1 MEVILIQDLA
11 NLGFKNDIVKV
22 RDGYGRN
29 YLLPQKIA
37 IIANESN
44 RKQLAENLKQQA
56 HKAAKI
62 LADAQALEAKLAE
75 TVIEVKVK
83 ANEDGKIF
91 GTVTTQNIS
100 DALKAQEILIDKKV
114 ITIAEPIK
122 QVGEYTAQA
131 RLHREVK
138 ADIKLNVV
146 AEFMKKGIHPENYRV
161 VVFKDMSD
169 GTQFFSRSTAA
180 TKDTIEIDGVQYPL
194 IKLEI
199 SNTSHPFYTGKSKL
213 VDTAGRVDKFMS
225 RYGNRT
231 RK

>member
-11 NLGFKNDIVKV
+11 NLGFKGDIVKV

-44 RKQLAENLKQQA
+44 KKQLAETLKQQA
-56 HKAAKI
+56 HKAAKL

-91 GTVTTQNIS
+91 GTVTTQNIA
-100 DALKAQEILIDKKV
+100 DALAAQEINIDKKV
-114 ITIAEPIK
+114 ITIVEPIK
-122 QVGEYTAQA
+122 ELGEHTAQA

-146 AEFMKKGIHPENYRV
+146 AE
-161 VVFKDMSD
+161 
-169 GTQFFSRSTAA
+169 
-180 TKDTIEIDGVQYPL
+180 
-194 IKLEI
+194 
-199 SNTSHPFYTGKSKL
+199 
-213 VDTAGRVDKFMS
+213 
-225 RYGNRT
+225 
-231 RK
+231 

>member
-22 RDGYGRN
+22 KDGYGRN

-37 IIANESN
+37 IIANDHN

-56 HKAAKI
+56 HKAAKL

-75 TVIEVKVK
+75 TVIELKVK

-91 GTVTTQNIS
+91 GTVTTQNIA
-100 DALKAQEILIDKKV
+100 DALAANEITIDKKV
-114 ITIAEPIK
+114 ITLLEPIK

-146 AEFMKKGIHPENYRV
+146 AE
-161 VVFKDMSD
+161 
-169 GTQFFSRSTAA
+169 
-180 TKDTIEIDGVQYPL
+180 
-194 IKLEI
+194 
-199 SNTSHPFYTGKSKL
+199 
-213 VDTAGRVDKFMS
+213 
-225 RYGNRT
+225 
-231 RK
+231 

>member
-1 MEVILIQDLA
+1 MEGILIQDLA

-37 IIANESN
+37 IIANEAN
-44 RKQLAENLKQQA
+44 RKQLAETLKQQA
-56 HKAAKI
+56 HKAAKL

-75 TVIEVKVK
+75 TVIELKVK

-100 DALKAQEILIDKKV
+100 DALAAQGIAIDKKV

-122 QVGEYTAQA
+122 ELGEHTAQA

-138 ADIKLNVV
+138 AEIKLNVV
-146 AEFMKKGIHPENYRV
+146 AE
-161 VVFKDMSD
+161 
-169 GTQFFSRSTAA
+169 
-180 TKDTIEIDGVQYPL
+180 
-194 IKLEI
+194 
-199 SNTSHPFYTGKSKL
+199 
-213 VDTAGRVDKFMS
+213 
-225 RYGNRT
+225 
-231 RK
+231 

>member
-44 RKQLAENLKQQA
+44 RKQLAETLKQQA
-56 HKAAKI
+56 HKAAKL
-62 LADAQALEAKLAE
+62 LADAQALEAQLAE
-75 TVIEVKVK
+75 TVIELTVK

-91 GTVTTQNIS
+91 GTVTTQNVS
-100 DALKAQEILIDKKV
+100 DALAAQGITIDKKV

-122 QVGEYTAQA
+122 QLGEHSAQA

-138 ADIKLNVV
+138 AEIKLNVV
-146 AEFMKKGIHPENYRV
+146 AE
-161 VVFKDMSD
+161 
-169 GTQFFSRSTAA
+169 
-180 TKDTIEIDGVQYPL
+180 
-194 IKLEI
+194 
-199 SNTSHPFYTGKSKL
+199 
-213 VDTAGRVDKFMS
+213 
-225 RYGNRT
+225 
-231 RK
+231 

>member
-37 IIANESN
+37 IIANEAN
-44 RKQLAENLKQQA
+44 RKQLAETLKQQA
-56 HKAAKI
+56 HKAAKL

-75 TVIEVKVK
+75 TVIELKVK

-100 DALKAQEILIDKKV
+100 DALKAQEIIIDKKV

-122 QVGEYTAQA
+122 EVGEHTAQA

-138 ADIKLNVV
+138 AEIKLNVV
-146 AEFMKKGIHPENYRV
+146 AE
-161 VVFKDMSD
+161 
-169 GTQFFSRSTAA
+169 
-180 TKDTIEIDGVQYPL
+180 
-194 IKLEI
+194 
-199 SNTSHPFYTGKSKL
+199 
-213 VDTAGRVDKFMS
+213 
-225 RYGNRT
+225 
-231 RK
+231 

>member
-37 IIANESN
+37 ITANEAN
-44 RKQLAENLKQQA
+44 KKQLAENLKQQA
-56 HKAAKI
+56 HKAAKL
-62 LADAQALEAKLAE
+62 LADAEALAAKLAE

-91 GTVTTQNIS
+91 GTVTTANIA
-100 DALKAQEILIDKKV
+100 DALAAQEIVIDKKV
-114 ITIAEPIK
+114 ITLVEPIK
-122 QVGEYTAQA
+122 QVGEFTAQA

-146 AEFMKKGIHPENYRV
+146 AE
-161 VVFKDMSD
+161 
-169 GTQFFSRSTAA
+169 
-180 TKDTIEIDGVQYPL
+180 
-194 IKLEI
+194 
-199 SNTSHPFYTGKSKL
+199 
-213 VDTAGRVDKFMS
+213 
-225 RYGNRT
+225 
-231 RK
+231 

>member
-1 MEVILIQDLA
+1 MEVILLQDLA

-56 HKAAKI
+56 HKATKI
-62 LADAQALEAKLAE
+62 LADAEALAAKLAE
-75 TVIEVKVK
+75 TVIELKAK

-91 GTVTTQNIS
+91 GTVTTTAIS
-100 DALKAQEILIDKKV
+100 DALAAQGLAIDKKV

-122 QVGEYTAQA
+122 QLGEHTAQA

-146 AEFMKKGIHPENYRV
+146 AE
-161 VVFKDMSD
+161 
-169 GTQFFSRSTAA
+169 
-180 TKDTIEIDGVQYPL
+180 
-194 IKLEI
+194 
-199 SNTSHPFYTGKSKL
+199 
-213 VDTAGRVDKFMS
+213 
-225 RYGNRT
+225 
-231 RK
+231 

>member
-37 IIANESN
+37 IIANEAN
-44 RKQLAENLKQQA
+44 RKQLAETLKQQA
-56 HKAAKI
+56 HKAAKL

-75 TVIEVKVK
+75 TVIELKAK

-100 DALKAQEILIDKKV
+100 DALAAQGITIDKKV

-122 QVGEYTAQA
+122 QLGEHTAQA

-138 ADIKLNVV
+138 AEIKLNVV
-146 AEFMKKGIHPENYRV
+146 AE
-161 VVFKDMSD
+161 
-169 GTQFFSRSTAA
+169 
-180 TKDTIEIDGVQYPL
+180 
-194 IKLEI
+194 
-199 SNTSHPFYTGKSKL
+199 
-213 VDTAGRVDKFMS
+213 
-225 RYGNRT
+225 
-231 RK
+231 

>member
-44 RKQLAENLKQQA
+44 RKQLAETLKQQA
-56 HKAAKI
+56 HKAAKL

-75 TVIEVKVK
+75 TVIELKVK

-100 DALKAQEILIDKKV
+100 DALAAQGIAIDKKV

-122 QVGEYTAQA
+122 EIGEHTAQA

-138 ADIKLNVV
+138 AEIKLNVV
-146 AEFMKKGIHPENYRV
+146 AE
-161 VVFKDMSD
+161 
-169 GTQFFSRSTAA
+169 
-180 TKDTIEIDGVQYPL
+180 
-194 IKLEI
+194 
-199 SNTSHPFYTGKSKL
+199 
-213 VDTAGRVDKFMS
+213 
-225 RYGNRT
+225 
-231 RK
+231 

>member
-56 HKAAKI
+56 HKVAKI

-91 GTVTTQNIS
+91 GTVTTAAIS
-100 DALKAQEILIDKKV
+100 QALAANEITIDKKV

-122 QVGEYTAQA
+122 EVGEHTAQA

-146 AEFMKKGIHPENYRV
+146 AE
-161 VVFKDMSD
+161 
-169 GTQFFSRSTAA
+169 
-180 TKDTIEIDGVQYPL
+180 
-194 IKLEI
+194 
-199 SNTSHPFYTGKSKL
+199 
-213 VDTAGRVDKFMS
+213 
-225 RYGNRT
+225 
-231 RK
+231 

>member
-37 IIANESN
+37 IIANEAN
-44 RKQLAENLKQQA
+44 RKQLAETLKQQA
-56 HKAAKI
+56 HKAAKL

-75 TVIEVKVK
+75 TVIELKVK

-100 DALKAQEILIDKKV
+100 DALAAQGIAIDKKV

-122 QVGEYTAQA
+122 EIGEHTAQA

-138 ADIKLNVV
+138 AEIKLNVV
-146 AEFMKKGIHPENYRV
+146 AE
-161 VVFKDMSD
+161 
-169 GTQFFSRSTAA
+169 
-180 TKDTIEIDGVQYPL
+180 
-194 IKLEI
+194 
-199 SNTSHPFYTGKSKL
+199 
-213 VDTAGRVDKFMS
+213 
-225 RYGNRT
+225 
-231 RK
+231 

>member
-37 IIANESN
+37 VIANEAN
-44 RKQLAENLKQQA
+44 RKQLAETLKQQA
-56 HKAAKI
+56 HKAAKL

-75 TVIEVKVK
+75 TVIELKVK

-100 DALKAQEILIDKKV
+100 DALAAQGITIDKKV

-122 QVGEYTAQA
+122 QLGEHTAQA

-138 ADIKLNVV
+138 AEIKLNVV
-146 AEFMKKGIHPENYRV
+146 AE
-161 VVFKDMSD
+161 
-169 GTQFFSRSTAA
+169 
-180 TKDTIEIDGVQYPL
+180 
-194 IKLEI
+194 
-199 SNTSHPFYTGKSKL
+199 
-213 VDTAGRVDKFMS
+213 
-225 RYGNRT
+225 
-231 RK
+231 

>member
-37 IIANESN
+37 IIANEAN

-56 HKAAKI
+56 HKAAKL
-62 LADAQALEAKLAE
+62 LADAEALAAKLAE
-75 TVIEVKVK
+75 TVIEVKAK

-91 GTVTTQNIS
+91 GTVTTAAIA
-100 DALKAQEILIDKKV
+100 DALAAQEIAIDKKV
-114 ITIAEPIK
+114 ITLVEPIK
-122 QVGEYTAQA
+122 QLGEYTAQA

-146 AEFMKKGIHPENYRV
+146 AE
-161 VVFKDMSD
+161 
-169 GTQFFSRSTAA
+169 
-180 TKDTIEIDGVQYPL
+180 
-194 IKLEI
+194 
-199 SNTSHPFYTGKSKL
+199 
-213 VDTAGRVDKFMS
+213 
-225 RYGNRT
+225 
-231 RK
+231 

>member
-37 IIANESN
+37 IIANEAN
-44 RKQLAENLKQQA
+44 RKQLAETLKQQA
-56 HKAAKI
+56 HKAAKL

-75 TVIEVKVK
+75 TVIELKAK

-91 GTVTTQNIS
+91 GTVTAQNIS
-100 DALKAQEILIDKKV
+100 DALAAQGITIDKKV

-122 QVGEYTAQA
+122 QLGEHTAQA

-138 ADIKLNVV
+138 AEIKLNVV
-146 AEFMKKGIHPENYRV
+146 AE
-161 VVFKDMSD
+161 
-169 GTQFFSRSTAA
+169 
-180 TKDTIEIDGVQYPL
+180 
-194 IKLEI
+194 
-199 SNTSHPFYTGKSKL
+199 
-213 VDTAGRVDKFMS
+213 
-225 RYGNRT
+225 
-231 RK
+231 

>member
-56 HKAAKI
+56 HKAAKL
-62 LADAQALEAKLAE
+62 LADAEALAAKLAE

-91 GTVTTQNIS
+91 GTVTTQQIA
-100 DALKAQEILIDKKV
+100 DALAAQGIEVDKKV
-114 ITIAEPIK
+114 ITVEPIK
-122 QVGEYTAQA
+122 QLGEYEATA

-138 ADIKLNVV
+138 ATIKINVV
-146 AEFMKKGIHPENYRV
+146 AE
-161 VVFKDMSD
+161 
-169 GTQFFSRSTAA
+169 AA
-180 TKDTIEIDGVQYPL
+180 AE
-194 IKLEI
+194 
-199 SNTSHPFYTGKSKL
+199 
-213 VDTAGRVDKFMS
+213 
-225 RYGNRT
+225 
-231 RK
+231 

>member
-11 NLGFKNDIVKV
+11 NLGFKGDIVKV

-91 GTVTTQNIS
+91 GTVTTQNIA
-100 DALKAQEILIDKKV
+100 DALAANEITIDKKV

-122 QVGEYTAQA
+122 QGGEYTAQA

-146 AEFMKKGIHPENYRV
+146 AE
-161 VVFKDMSD
+161 
-169 GTQFFSRSTAA
+169 
-180 TKDTIEIDGVQYPL
+180 
-194 IKLEI
+194 
-199 SNTSHPFYTGKSKL
+199 
-213 VDTAGRVDKFMS
+213 
-225 RYGNRT
+225 
-231 RK
+231 

>member
-11 NLGFKNDIVKV
+11 NLGFKGDIVKV

-56 HKAAKI
+56 HKAAKL
-62 LADAQALEAKLAE
+62 LADAEALAAKLAE

-91 GTVTTQNIS
+91 GTVTTAANSQ
-100 DALKAQEILIDKKV
+100 ALAANEINIDKKV

-122 QVGEYTAQA
+122 EVGEHTAQA

-146 AEFMKKGIHPENYRV
+146 AE
-161 VVFKDMSD
+161 
-169 GTQFFSRSTAA
+169 
-180 TKDTIEIDGVQYPL
+180 
-194 IKLEI
+194 
-199 SNTSHPFYTGKSKL
+199 
-213 VDTAGRVDKFMS
+213 
-225 RYGNRT
+225 
-231 RK
+231 

>member
-37 IIANESN
+37 IIANDAN
-44 RKQLAENLKQQA
+44 LKQLAETLKQQA
-56 HKAAKI
+56 HKAAKL

-75 TVIEVKVK
+75 TVLELKAK

-100 DALKAQEILIDKKV
+100 DALAAQGITIDKKV

-122 QVGEYTAQA
+122 QLGEHTAQA

-138 ADIKLNVV
+138 AEIKLNVV
-146 AEFMKKGIHPENYRV
+146 AE
-161 VVFKDMSD
+161 
-169 GTQFFSRSTAA
+169 
-180 TKDTIEIDGVQYPL
+180 
-194 IKLEI
+194 
-199 SNTSHPFYTGKSKL
+199 
-213 VDTAGRVDKFMS
+213 
-225 RYGNRT
+225 
-231 RK
+231 